1 MKKVEELLRDVER
14 NIEKNWNSSSLTD
27 ADKKEILEVFNI
39 YSNSTVNKASFTDV
53 Q

>member
-1 MKKVEELLRDVER
+1 MKKAEEQLRDVER

-27 ADKKEILEVFNI
+27 ADKKDMLEVFDI
-39 YSNSTVNKASFTDV
+39 YSNSTINKASLTDL